1 MEKSLFIIQRI
12 TGYDC
17 EGETKTIVAT
27 RHTTKQAIE
36 EEVDHLNNV
45 MDDVQVPEL
54 NASSW
59 SYFDFE
65 ELLVSKE
72 GQYEWLALSSKKDSV
87 LNMAG
92 LKNAVKGDFDRV
104 YSFYVNAEHL
114 HSNKTLES
122 YLQEQYSR
130 FLSGDVYLSDVLD
143 IAEEFQ
149 RKGMITSDISVVRAS
164 LGAKSME
171 SRLAEKFV
179 VKGK

>member
-17 EGETKTIVAT
+17 EGENKTIVAT
-27 RHTTKQAIE
+27 RHTTKKAIE

-45 MDDVQVPEL
+45 IDDVEMPESG
-54 NASSW
+54 NSSW

-65 ELLVSKE
+65 ELIVSPKGE
-72 GQYEWLALSSKKDSV
+72 YKWLASSSQKDAV

-92 LKNAVKGDFDRV
+92 LRNAVKGNFDHI
-104 YSFYVNAEHL
+104 YSFYVKAEHL
-114 HSNKTLES
+114 HSDKTLES

-130 FLSGDVYLSDVLD
+130 FLSGDVYLSDVLG